1 MAYVLIPDGFA
12 LKKVSKAQKDAVDEY
27 FGRERKGSYLE
38 AFLSNE
44 TTPVL
49 IGATGL
55 IAIAP
60 ILAELF
66 FTAADSS
73 GISISEQQKETIKKA
88 WLLGLPGIGPIV
100 LGQELFE
107 RFVGDKK

>member
-1 MAYVLIPDGFA
+1 MPYALIPDGYS
-12 LKKVSKAQKDAVDEY
+12 LKQVTKLQKQAVNEKRRHDNVV
-27 FGRERKGSYLE
+27 

-60 ILAELF
+60 ILSELF
-66 FTAADSS
+66 FTAAGES
-73 GISISEQQKETIKKA
+73 GVTVSDEQKEKIKKA
-88 WLLGLPGIGPIV
+88 WLLGIPGIGPVI
-100 LGQELFE
+100 LGQDLAK
-107 RFVGDKK
+107 RFFGDK